1 MPEAGMHTY
10 KTVFVDKEKVQTIQK
25 NISPD
30 KTLHVLADTFKL
42 LGEPTR
48 LKILLALSME
58 ELCVNDIAAFL
69 GMTRSAVSHQLR
81 LLKSSRLVKFRRAG
95 KRVYYSLDDQHVKH
109 LLKDGLEHIND
120 KSDILY

>member
-1 MPEAGMHTY
+1 MPETDMQTY
-10 KTVFVDKEKVQTIQK
+10 KTVFVDKEKVQTVQR
-25 NISPD
+25 NIPQD

-48 LKILLALSME
+48 IKILLALSME

-69 GMTRSAVSHQLR
+69 GMTRSAISHQLR

-120 KSDILY
+120 